1 MRFSDILGNEQA
13 VKQVRH
19 LIDADRLP
27 HALLLYGEPGVP
39 KLALARVMAQYL
51 HCPHRHDGEPCGVC
65 PSCRQHE
72 TMNHTDTFY
81 SFPYWRKDKNSE
93 ACCDDFIE
101 RWREFLADCPVVE
114 DYQHWLEL
122 LKNENSQPEI
132 LVRESANI
140 LRKMS
145 MSSFTSKYKV
155 SIIWL
160 PEKLRDDAANK
171 LLKLIEEP
179 YDDCKFILVSD
190 NAQGILGTIYSRTQ
204 RIELRRLSAPIVA
217 QYLAQHYGMEAQ
229 DALAVAAPADG
240 NINMA
245 LHSMR
250 QDSELHEFHQVFVEL
265 MRLAYM
271 RNLGKLRNW
280 AERVA
285 DMKREKSRRFLS
297 YCSRQVRE
305 NYIYNLH
312 HPELNY
318 LTREEQQFSSRFA
331 PYINEANVERMSEQF
346 RLAAQHIAGNGNSK
360 IILFDMAVRITIL
373 IKV

>member
-1 MRFSDILGNEQA
+1 MKFSDILGNEQ
-13 VKQVRH
+13 VVQQVRQ

-27 HALLLYGEPGVP
+27 HALLLHGEPGVP

-51 HCPHRHDGEPCGVC
+51 HCTNRHDGEPCQQC

-72 TMNHTDTFY
+72 TFNHTDTFF
-81 SFPYWRKDKNSE
+81 SFPYWRKDKNEE
-93 ACCDDFIE
+93 ANCDDFLSY
-101 RWREFLADCPVVE
+101 WREFLTDCPVVE

-122 LKNENSQPEI
+122 LKNENSQPRI

-171 LLKLIEEP
+171 LLKIIEEP

-190 NAQGILGTIYSRTQ
+190 NAKDILGTIFSRTQ
-204 RIELRRLSAPIVA
+204 RIEMRRLGAQRVA
-217 QYLAQHYGMEAQ
+217 QYLTQRYGIDPQ

-240 NINMA
+240 NVNMA
-245 LHSMR
+245 IHSM
-250 QDSELHEFHQVFVEL
+250 QQGSEQSEFHQLFVEL

-271 RNLGKLRNW
+271 RDLGKLRSW

-285 DMKREKSRRFLS
+285 DLKREKSRRFLS
-297 YCSRQVRE
+297 YAARQVRE
-305 NYIYNLH
+305 NFIYNLH
-312 HPELNY
+312 QPELNY
-318 LTREEQQFSSRFA
+318 LTRQEQQFSTRFA
-331 PYINEANVERMSEQF
+331 PYINEANVERMYEQF
-346 RLAAQHIAGNGNSK
+346 CLAERQIAGNGNAK
-360 IILFDMAVRITIL
+360 IILFDMAVRTTIL

>member
-1 MRFSDILGNEQA
+1 MKFSDIIGNELA
-13 VKQVRH
+13 VQQVRN

-27 HALLLYGEPGVP
+27 HALLLHGEPGVP

-51 HCPHRHDGEPCGVC
+51 HCTDRRDGEPCGQC
-65 PSCRQHE
+65 PACRQHE
-72 TMNHTDTFY
+72 TFNHTDTFF

-93 ACCDDFIE
+93 ACCDDFLPY
-101 RWREFLADCPVVE
+101 WREFLGDCPVVE

-155 SIIWL
+155 GIIWL
-160 PEKLRDDAANK
+160 PEKLREDAANK

-190 NAQGILGTIYSRTQ
+190 NAKAILGTIYSRTQ
-204 RIELRRLSAPIVA
+204 RIEMRRLGTQRVA
-217 QYLAQHYGMEAQ
+217 QYLVDRYGIDTQ

-240 NINMA
+240 NVLQAI
-245 LHSMR
+245 HSMQ
-250 QDSELHEFHQVFVEL
+250 QDSEVHEFHQAFVEL

-271 RNLGKLRNW
+271 RNLGMLRNW

-285 DMKREKSRRFLS
+285 DMKREKSRRFLD
-297 YCSRQVRE
+297 YAARQVRE
-305 NYIYNLH
+305 NFIYNLH
-312 HPELNY
+312 HPDLNY
-318 LTREEQQFSSRFA
+318 LTREEQQFSTRFA
-331 PYINEANVERMSEQF
+331 PFINEANVERMYEQF
-346 RLAAQHIAGNGNSK
+346 RLAAEQIAGNGNAK

-373 IKV
+373 INV